1 MTRNARRASAEG
13 AAGGGAAEDEALGEQ
28 EVPDRRDLG
37 CEQGGC
43 EHAEAEPVAEG
54 DQRERVDRETA
65 DPDEAEA
72 PEARRRR
79 AQAEPPDESE
89 VPEHLSHRRLALTR
103 RPLPEPERDLRDREL
118 RRADEDLEQDLETVR
133 AQGGKVERTAPDKE
147 EARERIAHAAQ
158 TERKGHAGETHER
171 TRDERPHPAQPFDR
185 AAAEEAGGD
194 HEVALLLR
202 GLRAQRR
209 DLGRRVLEVGVHHT
223 HPRGA
228 RGRDSCHD
236 GAAEP
241 TVTLSGRAV
250 DDRHLEPCRGAA
262 LGDDGG
268 GIVVGVVDDDE
279 LGAHAREFR
288 VEAVDER
295 ADDVLLVAR
304 RSNDRQLRSARARAA
319 RALGRGPAAAPSTLF
334 SCPSRTMSPVA
345 RCHAG
350 VRLLIWFRAS
360 EPLL

>member
-1 MTRNARRASAEG
+1 M
-13 AAGGGAAEDEALGEQ
+13 
-28 EVPDRRDLG
+28 
-37 CEQGGC
+37 
-43 EHAEAEPVAEG
+43 
-54 DQRERVDRETA
+54 
-65 DPDEAEA
+65 
-72 PEARRRR
+72 
-79 AQAEPPDESE
+79 
-89 VPEHLSHRRLALTR
+89 
-103 RPLPEPERDLRDREL
+103 
-118 RRADEDLEQDLETVR
+118 R

-158 TERKGHAGETHER
+158 TERKGHAGESHER
-171 TRDERPHPAQPFDR
+171 ARDERAHPAQPLDR

-209 DLGRRVLEVGVHHT
+209 DLGRRVLEVGVHDT
-223 HPRGA
+223 HPGGA

-241 TVTLSGRAV
+241 ALTLSGRAV

-279 LGAHAREFR
+279 LRAHAREFR

-295 ADDVLLVAR
+295 ADDCLLVAR
-304 RSNDRQLRSARARAA
+304 RSNDRELRPAEARRT
-319 RALGRGPAAAPSTLF
+319 RSRPEGRRSPFNAVLLSFSHDVPRSSLPRGRAPSHLV
-334 SCPSRTMSPVA
+334 SS
-345 RCHAG
+345 
-350 VRLLIWFRAS
+350 
-360 EPLL
+360 